1 MSTAR
6 AVLLYEFSLQ
16 KNFFHPLK
24 ISGESERPP
33 RRLGSKT
40 QNGSISICPSK
51 CSRKYFSNFF
61 HNLSAIIVML
71 INEQLTIL
79 QSPQNSFPQHTLT
92 NAFQSCDQT
101 LMLTHS
107 LQVSTAELHP
117 SPRILRISRQ
127 KCRDASSKHCPSGHC
142 FAHTVMLT
150 LRLEWP

>member
-1 MSTAR
+1 
-6 AVLLYEFSLQ
+6 
-16 KNFFHPLK
+16 
-24 ISGESERPP
+24 
-33 RRLGSKT
+33 
-40 QNGSISICPSK
+40 
-51 CSRKYFSNFF
+51 
-61 HNLSAIIVML
+61 ML